1 MGTKIPMI
9 VALAVGGLFPALSSA
24 EMKIESGVKMVPP
37 PANVGAVAASEQ
49 ATTIRETRKNGGDT
63 LRCWQQGR
71 LLYEGSG
78 FRTPSDR
85 GPAMINVPRASDGDA
100 VTVFDLK
107 DGLCILSKQ

>member
-9 VALAVGGLFPALSSA
+9 VALALSGLFPALSSA
-24 EMKIESGVKMVPP
+24 EMKIENGVKMVPP
-37 PANVGAVAASEQ
+37 AANVGAVAASEQ

-78 FRTPSDR
+78 FRAPSDR
-85 GPAMINVPRASDGDA
+85 SPSTISVPRASNGDA

-107 DGLCILSKQ
+107 DGLCILSRQ